1 MLVAIT
7 NKQTTKEIHMN
18 NNNENLFASAFLIT
32 LTRNELRAIAKHYGL
47 KIGKSGSDT
56 RWNIMQGIETN
67 KVQFKI
73 TGIIGKGNGLLPNQ
87 PTNDNTLFQKKFR
100 NYNRNGKNGGGD
112 KVEKA
117 IA

>member
-1 MLVAIT
+1 MKT
-7 NKQTTKEIHMN
+7 
-18 NNNENLFASAFLIT
+18 NENVFASDFLNT

-47 KIGKSGSDT
+47 PIGKSASNT
-56 RWNIMQGIETN
+56 RLNILEGVILG

-100 NYNRNGKNGGGD
+100 NYNRNGINGTGD
-112 KVEKA
+112 KVERA
-117 IA
+117 IV